1 MTTSDA
7 PAADNGVR
15 IDALRQARQALEAAP
30 EAARFQWR
38 ARSAWAG
45 GIHTRTTVHD
55 YLGLGAEQAHRR
67 PFVLETDH
75 PELFYADD
83 NGVTPMEMVL
93 AALAGCLTGGV
104 ASVAANRGVRL
115 RSVAATLTAE
125 HDLRGTLGIDPE
137 VRNGFDRVRV
147 RYEIDADAT
156 AADVEA
162 ILVQSQKRSGV
173 FDLLT
178 NPTTVTVE
186 LA

>member
-1 MTTSDA
+1 MTTFDA
-7 PAADNGVR
+7 PTADNGVR

-38 ARSAWAG
+38 ARSEWMG

-55 YLGLGAEQAHRR
+55 YSGLGGEQAHRR

-75 PELFYADD
+75 PELFHADD
-83 NGVTPMEMVL
+83 NGVTPVEMVL
-93 AALAGCLTGGV
+93 AALAGCLSGGV
-104 ASVAANRGVRL
+104 ASVAANRGVAL

-137 VRNGFDRVRV
+137 VRNGFDRVHV
-147 RYEIDADAT
+147 RFEIDADAPP
-156 AADVEA
+156 ADVEA